1 MKKAFFL
8 WALVC
13 TLSAFV
19 SSAVYAQ
26 ADPWRYRA
34 GLRNSP
40 GSQRLSAAQLRLVL
54 DSLRHKTGFLEM
66 DFDEAGFLTLG
77 DRTRY
82 AGGSASA
89 RELLVATIEGPRA
102 FMLEA
107 HDRSPAVAFAHLK
120 PGYTLTNF
128 RTKTQI
134 ETELVRLDF
143 ADFAQLRG
151 DREVVAAFD
160 LGFAVLHELVH
171 GVLRLED
178 AVGNITQVG
187 ACDEHVNRMRREL
200 KLPERQ
206 GYTPRLRPTQLT
218 TSDPT
223 RLRAELVF
231 ARTGTE
237 ASRSRTEK
245 FYLSW
250 DEEKVGRG
258 HNAAAQ
264 SDAQTSVRGTVR

>member
-1 MKKAFFL
+1 MKKVFFL

-13 TLSAFV
+13 ALAPLGSFTA
-19 SSAVYAQ
+19 YAQ
-26 ADPWRYRA
+26 ADPWRYRT

-40 GSQRLSAAQLRLVL
+40 AVQRLSAAQLQTLL

-66 DFDEAGFLTLG
+66 SFDEAGFLTLG

-82 AGGSASA
+82 VGGSASA
-89 RELLVATIEGPRA
+89 RELLVATVDGPRA
-102 FMLEA
+102 FILEA
-107 HDRSPAVAFAHLK
+107 HDRSPAVAFAHLRT
-120 PGYTLTNF
+120 GYTLTSL

-143 ADFAQLRG
+143 ADFVHLRG

-171 GVLRLED
+171 GVLRLDD
-178 AVGNITQVG
+178 AVGDTTQVG
-187 ACDEHVNRMRREL
+187 ACDEYVNRMRREL

-206 GYTPRLRPTQLT
+206 GYAPRLRPTHAT
-218 TSDPT
+218 AADRT
-223 RLRAELVF
+223 RLRAELLF
-231 ARTGTE
+231 ARKSAE
-237 ASRSRTEK
+237 ANRARIER

-264 SDAQTSVRGTVR
+264 SGAQTSVKGSVR